1 MPKTWDEVQQRPT
14 TVTHRIEAPPD
25 DVFTT
30 LSDAWQLPLWV
41 VGAVHIRAVEKDWPA
56 PGAKMYHQVGG
67 WPLTVS
73 DSTQVLEIE
82 APTRLVLQGRAWPL
96 GEARIE
102 LLLESDG
109 DGSLVHMR
117 EAPTHG
123 PPRLLDNPLL
133 RRVLAARNRES
144 LMRLAVL
151 AERRHEPQR

>member
-1 MPKTWDEVQQRPT
+1 MPKTWDDVGRRPT
-14 TVTHRIEAPPD
+14 AVSRRIEARPD
-25 DVFTT
+25 DVFGT

-41 VGAVHIRAVEKDWPA
+41 VGAVHIRAVEKEWPT

-67 WPLTVS
+67 WPVTVS

-82 APTRLVLQGRAWPL
+82 PPKRLVLQGRAWPL

-102 LLLESDG
+102 LIVEADG

-123 PPRLLDNPLL
+123 PPRVLDNPLL
-133 RRVLAARNRES
+133 RRVLVARNEES
-144 LMRLAVL
+144 LLRLAVL